1 VILALIGLV
10 LGIVIAVVIVAL
22 LTAVVRPLR
31 EIRQY
36 AEAIL
41 ESGIRTARNLDGI
54 EEMGRTDR
62 LASGLAARP
71 RGHLERLR
79 GPRP

>member
-1 VILALIGLV
+1 VIGLV

-22 LTAVVRPLR
+22 LTAILRPLR

-41 ESGIRTARNLDGI
+41 EGGVRIARNLDGI

-62 LASGLAARP
+62 LASALAARP
-71 RGHLERLR
+71 DGHIEWLR
-79 GPRP
+79 GSGR